1 MLISKI
7 VNDYLYFIFSCFS
20 QKLRLINRNTG
31 ELLTLQDTLEYLLAD
46 DDEPLLNGSTVIM
59 EYVDKNLSSVLPDLD
74 KYPR

>member
-1 MLISKI
+1 MT
-7 VNDYLYFIFSCFS
+7 NFILFFLVIFF

-31 ELLTLQDTLEYLLAD
+31 ELLTLQDTLEYLLTHD
-46 DDEPLLNGSTVIM
+46 NEPLLNGSTVIM